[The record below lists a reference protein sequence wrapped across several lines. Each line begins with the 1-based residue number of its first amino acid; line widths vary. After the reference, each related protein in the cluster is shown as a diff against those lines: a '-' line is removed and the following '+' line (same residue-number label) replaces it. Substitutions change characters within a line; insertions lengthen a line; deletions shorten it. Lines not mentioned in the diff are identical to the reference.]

1 VKLKNKKPM
10 PVDVLFKAYPMI
22 PKVWPASDIV
32 PLRLLLVVH
41 GIWGNAEKVWKRVLL
56 FVGNSTI
63 KA

>member
-1 VKLKNKKPM
+1 M